1 LALCYHKGE
10 FSAMPS
16 RLFDV
21 LYLTA
26 CSVLFFGLFHKAAS
40 PAPFGYDESDYM
52 MCVRLG
58 IAGNYLDTNAM
69 SLPQFVNAG
78 LKLARKESTRTEVSE
93 YVRGRRDS
101 MFLRHY
107 HGPLNSYWLI
117 AASALGGS
125 GEARMRLASLAFH
138 WLTFLTVY
146 AGILWVFGPRFRIAA
161 VAASACYLFC
171 VNNIT
176 TVAAVSSHAP
186 FLWLSI
192 VTLFTISKLAAA
204 PSRKRFYWA
213 AALCAV
219 SLCALEFAVLLFLVL
234 AITVAFVRK
243 EFFAQWT
250 RRDYLRFA
258 RNTVLLIA
266 GVCLVLW
273 PSSILKLT
281 IVQGF
286 AFIVFMSATRRESFG
301 GDVAPLD
308 GWRLLLRQ
316 IPADMLT
323 VSVCVAAGAF
333 LLWRSPRR
341 AQLLPFFVYALL
353 LTMAI
358 FRNTSEGARYI
369 SSLFAPLYVTAAVLL
384 VERAKRIPT
393 VLQAGAVAALFG
405 VLLFVSHREV
415 QARVARSSSVDDRA
429 ASLIGFMRG
438 RPSAKVLVPFECLP
452 SLQYYFPDASIR
464 SYSPDATR
472 ARILAAAD
480 SYEAVCLYETG
491 NSAPD
496 AAPSVWRAGLVTP
509 KGRLT
514 CYLRP

>member
-1 LALCYHKGE
+1 
-10 FSAMPS
+10 MPS

-69 SLPQFVNAG
+69 SLPEFVKAG
-78 LKLARKESTRTEVSE
+78 LKLARKEWTRTQVSE
-93 YVRGRRDS
+93 YVRGRRDP

-107 HGPLNSYWLI
+107 HGPLNSYWLL

-125 GEARMRLASLAFH
+125 GEAWMRLSSLAFH

-146 AGILWVFGPRFRIAA
+146 AGVLWVFGPRFRIAA

-171 VNNIT
+171 VSNIT
-176 TVAAVSSHAP
+176 TIPILASHAP

-192 VTLFTISKLAAA
+192 ITLFTISKLAAA
-204 PSRKRFYWA
+204 PSLRRYYWA

-234 AITVAFVRK
+234 AVTVVLVRK
-243 EFFAQWT
+243 ELFAQWT
-250 RRDYLRFA
+250 RRDCFRFA
-258 RNTVLLIA
+258 RNSVLLVA
-266 GVCLVLW
+266 GVCLVIW

-281 IVQGF
+281 IVQGL
-286 AFIVFMSATRRESFG
+286 AWIVFMSATRRESFG
-301 GDVAPLD
+301 GNVAPLET
-308 GWRLLLRQ
+308 WRLRFQ
-316 IPADMLT
+316 QVPADMLT
-323 VSVCVAAGAF
+323 VSVCVAIGAF

-341 AQLLPFFVYALL
+341 AQLLPFFIYGLL

-358 FRNTSEGARYI
+358 FRNTSEARYI
-369 SSLFAPLYVTAAVLL
+369 SSLFAPLYVGGAVLL
-384 VERAKRIPT
+384 AERAERVPA
-393 VLQAGAVAALFG
+393 LLRAGTVAALFG
-405 VLLFVSHREV
+405 ILLFVAHREV
-415 QARVARSSSVDDRA
+415 QAKVARSTSMGDDTA
-429 ASLIGFMRG
+429 GLIALMRDH
-438 RPSAKVLVPFECLP
+438 PSANVLVPFDCLP
-452 SLQYYFPDASIR
+452 ALRYYFPEAASH
-464 SYSPDATR
+464 SYSPDVTAER
-472 ARILAAAD
+472 VLAAAGGYD
-480 SYEAVCLYETG
+480 VTCLYQKG
-491 NSAPD
+491 N
-496 AAPSVWRAGLVTP
+496 AASVPGRGVWRAGLVTP
-509 KGRLT
+509 NGRLT